1 MAKPDSVL
9 QIRGRVSVSYCWHD
23 SLPVYLSSDTWV
35 KKGLNPVAENEGAGG
50 CRSQPR
56 QGGHF
61 CCSDS
66 NRYTNDRQAP
76 KARRLKVQELATV
89 PTPTRS
95 LPNRPGRN
103 VHPAGVPKVRR
114 SKEQI
119 EAEREAANKVI
130 EEKTQKVRMAK
141 ERLAQ
146 MNLLEEYDNDL
157 PLQHPPRLS
166 AMIQKRRHMDVETDS
181 DEHFDLREADHHG
194 SDSDLDFDSDS
205 VPKHLDAAK
214 PKTKVRSMRCLGWV
228 TIHASIIRVNGM
240 SRVQLIRS
248 L

>member
-1 MAKPDSVL
+1 M
-9 QIRGRVSVSYCWHD
+9 
-23 SLPVYLSSDTWV
+23 
-35 KKGLNPVAENEGAGG
+35 
-50 CRSQPR
+50 
-56 QGGHF
+56 
-61 CCSDS
+61 
-66 NRYTNDRQAP
+66 
-76 KARRLKVQELATV
+76 
-89 PTPTRS
+89 
-95 LPNRPGRN
+95 
-103 VHPAGVPKVRR
+103 PKVWR

-181 DEHFDLREADHHG
+181 DEHFDLREADHH
-194 SDSDLDFDSDS
+194 SSDSDS

-214 PKTKVRSMRCLGWV
+214 PKTKVHSMRCLGWV

-240 SRVQLIRS
+240 SRVQLVRS